1 MLRIVLASVVLFGLL
16 LGLYAALDWYM
27 RWARRRS
34 LEEEYSETPG
44 QPLTQEDFVDR
55 GLAQYERSTEKRLL
69 LGVIFLPL
77 LVIALLAFFIK

>member
-16 LGLYAALDWYM
+16 LGLYAVLDWYM
-27 RWARRRS
+27 RWTRRRA
-34 LEEEYSETPG
+34 LEDEYAESPG

-69 LGVIFLPL
+69 IGVIFLPL